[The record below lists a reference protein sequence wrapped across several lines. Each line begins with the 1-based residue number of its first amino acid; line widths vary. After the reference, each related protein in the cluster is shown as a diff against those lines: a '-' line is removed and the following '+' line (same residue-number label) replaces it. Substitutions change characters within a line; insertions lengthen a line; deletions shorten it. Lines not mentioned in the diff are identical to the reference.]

1 METCCIGNACLKQ
14 TSFRTYIDSGQSF
27 TYLPEEIYR
36 KVALEIDRHI
46 NATIKS
52 FEGVSWE
59 YCYESRYI
67 YALKQ
72 RHRERSSLVGLYCM
86 LFS

>member
-1 METCCIGNACLKQ
+1 MLIFVYSSGYIVGVEACCIGNSCLKQ
-14 TSFRTYIDSGQSF
+14 TSFTTFIDSGQSF

-46 NATIKS
+46 NATSKN

-59 YCYESRYI
+59 YCYESRYTNSIKQI
-67 YALKQ
+67 Y
-72 RHRERSSLVGLYCM
+72 R
-86 LFS
+86 